1 MSDQSKEIHLQWRTM
16 NDAKV
21 DDVTLINAFIDNFLA
36 PGFAFYVGPP
46 TKPSISNHITVI
58 VSNTYIYIYNNI
70 DAQIY
75 ICIYLNVY
83 MCMYKYRFIGTY
95 M

>member
-1 MSDQSKEIHLQWRTM
+1 M

-58 VSNTYIYIYNNI
+58 VSNTYIYIYI
-70 DAQIY
+70 I
-75 ICIYLNVY
+75 
-83 MCMYKYRFIGTY
+83 T
-95 M
+95 